1 MSRFVF
7 LKSKD
12 QKLYKLCIQV
22 EERVNDD
29 VDVFMLKCRRALE
42 CVVTVAGCN
51 GRSLYEKVND
61 INNNLKISRE
71 MQHEIFVLKDMCNE
85 NIHFEEKARE
95 EVDVVGTLAKLEHIC
110 HWLVDAIIDKQVKTV
125 ISDNVNVLREKMRE
139 LEDAFKRNDFE
150 AITALN
156 EEIKAMSTK
165 QRDDIHVIKY
175 GDEIDADELY
185 KQAKQ
190 KYDEEEYEE
199 AFKLFMESAE
209 KGHAGAQYEIGEA
222 YYYGE
227 GVEKDYEEAV
237 RWYKLAAE
245 NGNVDVQEVLGDIYC
260 GDLETDIPL
269 NYEEALKWYELAAKS
284 GWTYIQEKLDALNKR
299 IASELYE
306 KGMEKYDKKEYEEAF
321 KLFMVAIEKGHAGAQ
336 YKIGEAYYYGYGVE
350 KNKEEAVKWYKLAA
364 ENGNIDAESRL
375 VSLNNIKLTSNKN
388 IKLHRRCKSC
398 IFYDNQSC
406 YNSKSEYMYKC
417 RGVYSTACDFYVGER
432 SECCKSCLHYDG
444 SRCKNI
450 KCQYY
455 NLYRENSSKCLN
467 YERE

>member
-1 MSRFVF
+1 MSRFDF
-7 LKSKD
+7 LKNKD
-12 QKLYKLCIQV
+12 QKLYKLCTQV

-95 EVDVVGTLAKLEHIC
+95 EVDVTGTLAKLEHIC

-125 ISDNVNVLREKMRE
+125 IYDNVNVLREKMRE
-139 LEDAFKRNDFE
+139 LEEAFKRNDFE

-156 EEIKAMSTK
+156 DEIKALSNK
-165 QRDDIHVIKY
+165 QREDIHVIKY

-185 KQAKQ
+185 KQAYQ

-199 AFKLFMESAE
+199 AFKLFMLAAE
-209 KGHAGAQYEIGEA
+209 NGNEDAQEVLGDTYCGKSDI
-222 YYYGE
+222 
-227 GVEKDYEEAV
+227 DIPLNYEEAV
-237 RWYKLAAE
+237 KWYKLAAE
-245 NGNVDVQEVLGDIYC
+245 NGNEDAQEVLGDIYC
-260 GDLETDIPL
+260 GKSDIDIPL

-284 GWTYIQEKLDALNKR
+284 GWTYIQEKLDALNK
-299 IASELYE
+299 IITSESYE
-306 KGMEKYDKKEYEEAF
+306 KGMEKYNEKEYEEAF
-321 KLFMVAIEKGHAGAQ
+321 KLFMTAAEKGHTGAQ
-336 YKIGEAYYYGYGVE
+336 YNIGEAYYYGYGVE
-350 KNKEEAVKWYKLAA
+350 ENKEKAVKWYKLAA

-375 VSLNNIKLTSNKN
+375 VSLNNIKL
-388 IKLHRRCKSC
+388 HRRCVSC
-398 IFYDNQSC
+398 RFYDNQRC
-406 YNSKSEYMYKC
+406 DNSKSEYMYWH
-417 RGVYSTACDFYVGER
+417 RNVYSTACDFYVGER

-455 NLYRENSSKCLN
+455 NLYKESSSKCLN